1 MENCFEVACI
11 TAVRKT
17 PWLFRLLRRDVQ
29 QYVSRGWKSVDGC
42 PLMPRPLRAEY
53 AQRHKQVLNRTK
65 GGNGLALLL
74 SLISV
79 SKIPYVGITM
89 AYDKFFDMQ
98 PEQRR
103 LLVNA
108 RFSLVHL
115 EIAARPK
122 VENVIYVL
130 DKLLIEEGIPLI
142 FGFIHMMR
150 KKGAR
155 HAASF
160 TVCKDTSIVMCD
172 DGACVSEDYDALL
185 RYQKYRVFEL
195 VLAIHVPRARQA
207 DVPFSW

>member
-1 MENCFEVACI
+1 MENCFEVACV

-17 PWLFRLLRRDVQ
+17 PWLFRLLRPDVQ
-29 QYVSRGWKSVDGC
+29 RYVSRGWNSVDGC
-42 PLMPRPLRAEY
+42 PLMPRALLKEY
-53 AQRHKQVLNRTK
+53 SRRHRPGLDRTK

-89 AYDKFFDMQ
+89 AYDKFFNMHPD
-98 PEQRR
+98 QRR

-130 DKLLIEEGIPLI
+130 DKLLVGEGIPLI
-142 FGFIHMMR
+142 FGFIHIMR
-150 KKGAR
+150 KNGER

-160 TVCKDTSIVMCD
+160 TVCKRTSIVMCD
-172 DGACVSEDYDALL
+172 NGACVSEDYDALL
-185 RYQKYRVFEL
+185 RYQKYRVFEV
-195 VLAIHVPRARQA
+195 VLAIHFPRARQA
-207 DVPFSW
+207 DMPFS